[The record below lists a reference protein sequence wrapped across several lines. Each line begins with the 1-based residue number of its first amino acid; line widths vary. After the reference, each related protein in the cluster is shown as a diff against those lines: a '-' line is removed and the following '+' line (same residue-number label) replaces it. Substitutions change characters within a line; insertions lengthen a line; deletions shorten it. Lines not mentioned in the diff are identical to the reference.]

1 MLISIIL
8 KYDLDIGRYF
18 ETHFFFIR
26 DDAVDILYVDERL
39 VYIPFVFVIGYLFL
53 ISVRKNSASAIYTF
67 RIRSDVET
75 SMRV

>member
-26 DDAVDILYVDERL
+26 DDAVDILVWVDGGL
-39 VYIPFVFVIGYLFL
+39 YIFHLF
-53 ISVRKNSASAIYTF
+53 S
-67 RIRSDVET
+67 
-75 SMRV
+75 